1 MIVVT
6 IELWPGGYKEK
17 SRPLG
22 VISITNDGTGT
33 KEKSNYNYVL
43 SHAGM
48 FFGKRKEPFK
58 KGSVRG
64 FFRNLS
70 PYRLLA
76 RCLKDAGEV

>member
-43 SHAGM
+43 SHAGL
-48 FFGKRKEPFK
+48 FFGQRKEPVK
-58 KGSVRG
+58 KG
-64 FFRNLS
+64 
-70 PYRLLA
+70 LLHLP
-76 RCLKDAGEV
+76 RPVGVTRPPAGIPAKCTSL